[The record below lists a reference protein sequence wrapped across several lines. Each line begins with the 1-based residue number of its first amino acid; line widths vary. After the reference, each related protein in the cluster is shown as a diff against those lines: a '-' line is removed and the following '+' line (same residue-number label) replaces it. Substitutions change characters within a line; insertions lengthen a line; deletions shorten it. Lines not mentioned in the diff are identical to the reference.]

1 MLWRTLFLTYPIWG
15 SIFGFGLWSLLPRHS
30 AGSEALLGVVLLPIL
45 APPLPI
51 WITERYGVVQKFFF
65 TILLYMGA
73 YISLI
78 YVRFGVACALFHF
91 SCAMG

>member
-15 SIFGFGLWSLLPRHS
+15 SIIGWGLWSLLPRHS
-30 AGSEALLGVVLLPIL
+30 ADSEALLGAFLLPIL
-45 APPLPI
+45 AAPLPI
-51 WITERYGVVQKFFF
+51 WITERYSVIQKVFFSVLF
-65 TILLYMGA
+65 YIGA

-78 YVRFGVACALFHF
+78 YIRFGVACELFHF